1 MFYSCWLPLNP
12 PKLGHKLFLIA
23 RDLLLQLL
31 LVLALRHELP
41 FLFLLF
47 LIVFFLLIIAVLV
60 IEEHAVF
67 HGGWLMLV
75 FELLFQ
81 IGLLLF
87 AVLLQV
93 LQLLLGD
100 LLLVGSRLVSQLLFV
115 AVVIGGL
122 LLLRMI
128 HLRFLVEAVYLLL
141 GRDNFFLCCLGLI

>member
-1 MFYSCWLPLNP
+1 
-12 PKLGHKLFLIA
+12 
-23 RDLLLQLL
+23 
-31 LVLALRHELP
+31 
-41 FLFLLF
+41 
-47 LIVFFLLIIAVLV
+47 
-60 IEEHAVF
+60 
-67 HGGWLMLV
+67 MLV

-100 LLLVGSRLVSQLLFV
+100 LLLVGSRFVSQLLFV